1 MGLDLLIRAQTLDA
15 LIFLL
20 YGHIDAHER
29 VGFARLVVLLN
40 SSDQAHRQAVPLNI
54 AFTVVKHL
62 NFHVLCW
69 VCQVLYH
76 KICVVDFR
84 RHACINCEVNGA
96 FWSWE
101 CYLSDE

>member
-29 VGFARLVVLLN
+29 VSFARLVVLLN
-40 SSDQAHRQAVPLNI
+40 GSDQAHRQAVPLNI
-54 AFTVVKHL
+54 AITVVKQL

-76 KICVVDFR
+76 KMCVVDLR
-84 RHACINCEVNGA
+84 RHACINGEVNGA
-96 FWSWE
+96 FWFWIFNE
-101 CYLSDE
+101 